1 MVESKSM
8 RKAKTYA
15 ERHEMMLE
23 IGRADYQDY
32 LATRGW
38 SYIRQK
44 VLENAEGR
52 CECCYKPA
60 TAVHHVFYSIENL
73 TYRSLAG
80 LAAICDA
87 CHRQVEFQDGHK
99 ITDLQVLEQRYNN
112 WKKQLHSKT
121 KDWAGGK
128 PSKNG
133 NPQIEWYPKNKP
145 KGRSKCRKKAALTPE
160 NQMAWLRMAVKQHG
174 CAWAAYR
181 CNNCG
186 FGHLT
191 KELNREGVY
200 LRKFPANA

>member
-1 MVESKSM
+1 M
-8 RKAKTYA
+8 RKAKTYD

-23 IGRADYQDY
+23 IGRADYQAY

-73 TYRSLAG
+73 TYRSFAG

-87 CHRQVEFQDGHK
+87 CHRQVEFQDGRK

-121 KDWAGGK
+121 KDWVKEK

-133 NPQIEWYPKNKP
+133 KPQIEWYPKNKP
-145 KGRSKCRKKAALTPE
+145 KGRSKCSNQPALGAFYKE
-160 NQMAWLRMAVKQHG
+160 YADSLSVKNKIKYG
-174 CAWAAYR
+174 VYKCRR
-181 CNNCG
+181 CKEL
-186 FGHLT
+186 HLT
-191 KELNREGVY
+191 SKLGDKAQRAKLIYISSVT
-200 LRKFPANA
+200 